1 MPRRLDSLN
10 SYAEKVFSHTRLHG
24 YRSPSCAILV
34 RPVNR
39 RNPVFVVGSPR
50 SGTTLLYHTL
60 LSSGCFAVYRAET
73 EIFSTIAFR
82 FDFSGAKGLQR
93 LLDVWIR
100 SDLFQLSGLD
110 AGQFRSRILGEC
122 HSSGDFLR
130 IFMESI
136 ARQQHVDRWAEKTPD
151 HLLYAAEIKKT
162 IPDALFIHII
172 RDGRDVAASMG
183 ALGYIPVLPWDRRR
197 EALAAGLYWE
207 WLLGQGRKAVKALG
221 QDYLEVRYEDLVTN
235 PQPTLDRISSF
246 IGCDLNYERIQQV
259 GIGAVLKPNTA
270 FPDSKDPFIG
280 RWKTVLSPAIA
291 RRLEEMIGPT
301 LRELGYQPELVEDA
315 SSASLAS
322 RQMRGAY
329 HSLFHTKRW
338 LKQRTPFNHMVRLNP
353 LRPGF
358 VTSSGSRSSERFAKR
373 ARNTG

>member
-1 MPRRLDSLN
+1 
-10 SYAEKVFSHTRLHG
+10 
-24 YRSPSCAILV
+24 
-34 RPVNR
+34 
-39 RNPVFVVGSPR
+39 VVGSPR
-50 SGTTLLYHTL
+50 SGTTLLYHSL

-82 FDFSGAKGLQR
+82 FDFTSPKGLQR
-93 LLDVWIR
+93 LLDIWNR

-110 AGQFRSRILGEC
+110 AGRFRDRIMGEC

-136 ARQQHVDRWAEKTPD
+136 ARQQRVDRWAEKTPD

-183 ALGYIPVLPWDRRR
+183 VLGYIPVLPWDRRR
-197 EALAAGLYWE
+197 EVLAAGLYWE
-207 WLLGQGRKAVKALG
+207 WLLRQGRKAVQSLG
-221 QDYLEVRYEDLVTN
+221 RDYMEVRYEDLITS

-246 IGCDLNYERIQQV
+246 IGCDLDYERIQKV

-280 RWKTVLSPAIA
+280 RWKTVLPPPIA
-291 RRLEEMIGPT
+291 RRLEEMIAPT
-301 LRELGYQPELVEDA
+301 LRELGYQPEIVGDG
-315 SSASLAS
+315 SPSSLAS
-322 RQMRGAY
+322 RRMRAAY
-329 HSLFHTKRW
+329 HSLFQTKRW
-338 LKQRTPFNHMVRLNP
+338 LKQRTPFNRMVRLNP

-358 VTSSGSRSSERFAKR
+358 VNSSGARSSERFAQR
-373 ARNTG
+373 VRNTG

>member
-1 MPRRLDSLN
+1 
-10 SYAEKVFSHTRLHG
+10 
-24 YRSPSCAILV
+24 
-34 RPVNR
+34 
-39 RNPVFVVGSPR
+39 VVGSPR
-50 SGTTLLYHTL
+50 SGTTLLYHSL

-82 FDFSGAKGLQR
+82 FDFRSAKGLER

-100 SDLFQLSGLD
+100 SDLFQLSSLD
-110 AGQFRSRILGEC
+110 ARRFRDRIMREC
-122 HSSGDFLR
+122 SSSGDFLR

-136 ARQQHVDRWAEKTPD
+136 ARQQRVDRWAEKTPE
-151 HLLYAAEIKKT
+151 HLLYATEIKKT

-183 ALGYIPVLPWDRRR
+183 VLGYIPVLPWDRHR

-207 WLLGQGRKAVKALG
+207 WLLGQGRKAAQAIG
-221 QDYLEVRYEDLVTN
+221 RDYLEVRYEDLVTS

-246 IGCDLNYERIQQV
+246 IGCDLDYKRIRQA

-270 FPDSKDPFIG
+270 FPDSKGPFIG
-280 RWKTVLSPAIA
+280 RWKAVLPPGISK
-291 RRLEEMIGPT
+291 RLEEMIAPT
-301 LRELGYQPELVEDA
+301 LRELGYKPELVENG
-315 SSASLAS
+315 SPSSLAS
-322 RQMRGAY
+322 RQMRAAY

-338 LKQRTPFNHMVRLNP
+338 LRQRAPFNRMVRLNS

-358 VTSSGSRSSERFAKR
+358 VNRSNSRSLERFAER
-373 ARNTG
+373 ARNIG